1 MKGIGL
7 LGAALLLMG
16 SAVVSAQTMSFEQ
29 AAKLLLSSCGKDI
42 SKYCSK
48 VNIGD
53 GRMRNCLLNTAAVSA
68 GCKAQY
74 AHVVAGIQKRAEARI
89 AVRKICERD
98 ALQLCG
104 SVKIGDGQ
112 LLDCLL
118 ASKRGISA
126 RCSQAITDAG
136 YR

>member
-1 MKGIGL
+1 MKKIGL
-7 LGAALLLMG
+7 LGAALLMMG
-16 SAVVSAQTMSFEQ
+16 SVAVSAQTMSFEQ
-29 AAKLLLSSCGKDI
+29 AAKLMLSSCGKDI

-48 VNIGD
+48 VNLGD
-53 GRMRNCLLNTAAVSA
+53 GRMRNCLLNTAGVSA
-68 GCKAQY
+68 GCKAEY
-74 AHVVAGIQKRAEARI
+74 TRVVAGIQKRAEARI

-104 SVKIGDGQ
+104 SVQLGDGQ
-112 LLDCLL
+112 LLECLL
-118 ASKRGISA
+118 ASKRGVSA

>member
-1 MKGIGL
+1 MKKIVL
-7 LGAALLLMG
+7 LGAALLVG
-16 SAVVSAQTMSFEQ
+16 PVAASAQTMSFEQ
-29 AAKLLLSSCGKDI
+29 AAKLLLSSCGNDI

-53 GRMRNCLLNTAAVSA
+53 GRMRDCLLNSGKVSA
-68 GCKAQY
+68 GCKARY
-74 AHVVAGIQKRAEARI
+74 ASVIAGVRKRAEARV
-89 AVRKICERD
+89 AVRRICD
-98 ALQLCG
+98 ADARRLCG
-104 SVKIGDGQ
+104 LVKIGDGQ

-118 ASKRGISA
+118 ASRRGISA